1 MQDAQ
6 NLNTPKPTISKTHII
21 LYAYSPLLR
30 HFQCIIIGRASDD
43 GDIGIVG
50 YAGGGVVDMDIDE
63 VGHIHALKGYFTGS
77 IGRSSGKWGIGEGDG
92 SIAEWSHGRIGDDG
106 DVYSCVF
113 CAEGIEHILTELGGI
128 LRKGEFGADVDGAH
142 LFPDGIV
149 LHDPVLRG
157 DGSQALGIFL

>member
-63 VGHIHALKGYFTGS
+63 VGHIHALKVCLTCCIALGS
-77 IGRSSGKWGIGEGDG
+77 GEGGIGEGDG
-92 SIAEWSHGRIGDDG
+92 GIAEWSHGRIGDDG
-106 DVYSCVF
+106 DVYTRVF
-113 CAEGIEHILTELGGI
+113 CAKGI
-128 LRKGEFGADVDGAH
+128 
-142 LFPDGIV
+142 
-149 LHDPVLRG
+149 
-157 DGSQALGIFL
+157 